1 MRTTVTIDPDVAAEI
16 ERIRAREG
24 RRFKHVLND
33 VLRAGL
39 RELSAGGD
47 ISGRASYTVPQ
58 DVGRPIVDITDVS
71 AALAHAEGERF
82 R

>member
-16 ERIRAREG
+16 ERIRTREG

-39 RELSAGGD
+39 RELSAGD
-47 ISGRASYTVPQ
+47 ISGRTSCTVPQ
-58 DVGRPIVDITDVS
+58 DVGRPIVDVTDVS